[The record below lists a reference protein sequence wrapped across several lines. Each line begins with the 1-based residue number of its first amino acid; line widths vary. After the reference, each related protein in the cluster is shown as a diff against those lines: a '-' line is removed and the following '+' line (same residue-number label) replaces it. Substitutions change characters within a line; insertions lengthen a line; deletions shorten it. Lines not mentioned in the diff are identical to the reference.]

1 MLEKLKLFG
10 NKTPNITSLYDMN
23 GVKKTLNIFGKAK
36 LGNLAKQTGE
46 PMNRGDARS
55 DLVGGFEK
63 KEGQWQ
69 TCLQIT
75 ESRRTLWPKKWRIIA
90 SWSMSL
96 EKDVRN

>member
-55 DLVGGFEK
+55 DLEPPAIPQWLVDLRKRKANGKHAYKSPKVGEPC
-63 KEGQWQ
+63 GQKSGE
-69 TCLQIT
+69 L
-75 ESRRTLWPKKWRIIA
+75 
-90 SWSMSL
+90 
-96 EKDVRN
+96 